1 MPCNFEYV
9 DDTTISNEETL
20 WRRIP
25 LTKGKNGMYKYDAS
39 RETWRPTSA
48 AFRLSGVDSAM
59 SVFIESIVRSSN
71 RGPEDIILDNQV
83 LSSLTVKQIRSQ
95 ELGIFQD
102 ENVDS
107 AHANVF
113 DTKTNRSGKEQK
125 RLRKTL
131 ALLAQW
137 VIPPPEMKSES

>member
-1 MPCNFEYV
+1 
-9 DDTTISNEETL
+9 
-20 WRRIP
+20 
-25 LTKGKNGMYKYDAS
+25 MYKYDNS

-59 SVFIESIVRSSN
+59 SVFIESIVRASN

-83 LSSLTVKQIRSQ
+83 LSSLTVKQIRSH
-95 ELGIFQD
+95 ELGIFKD

-113 DTKTNRSGKEQK
+113 DTKPDRSRTAQK
-125 RLRKTL
+125 RLRKEL
-131 ALLAQW
+131 ALISLW